1 MQDRPLDC
9 RQIVLRHTVI
19 EVTSTISLLFLDSI
33 KSVETDERK
42 LGSE

>member
-19 EVTSTISLLFLDSI
+19 EVTSTVSLLLLDSI
-33 KSVETDERK
+33 QSVEADARER
-42 LGSE
+42 